1 MAAPIDLQQHP
12 LLGIPLPSAAVL
24 GSSAAT
30 GTPDTPPRQQDPSH
44 GRPRQTDASRSTS
57 ISVRWVWLSPD
68 YTPLANSLTRSCTAL
83 AVVVGGFLPLVS
95 VSHSSCSIPSV
106 CCQQSPRMALA
117 HFHQSCRL
125 QHLHL
130 TLQNPVQHLYSRLLS
145 VCQPQSF
152 HRLRFSVNT

>member
-1 MAAPIDLQQHP
+1 MVD
-12 LLGIPLPSAAVL
+12 
-24 GSSAAT
+24 
-30 GTPDTPPRQQDPSH
+30 PDKPVP
-44 GRPRQTDASRSTS
+44 SRSAS